1 MPDKVV
7 EEVDSM
13 SGVGALILD
22 KGRAEGKIVGRIES
36 LYYDSDCTIE
46 EIAEKTKMTEKEIKN
61 ILSLSDEEP

>member
-1 MPDKVV
+1 
-7 EEVDSM
+7 M